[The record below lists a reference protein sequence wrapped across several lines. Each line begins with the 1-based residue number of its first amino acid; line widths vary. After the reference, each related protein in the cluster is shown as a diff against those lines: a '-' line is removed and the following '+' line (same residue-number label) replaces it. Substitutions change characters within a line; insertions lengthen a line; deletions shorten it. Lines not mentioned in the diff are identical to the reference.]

1 MNPIYVQQTN
11 LTVKAFLPQF
21 LFPKASRLA
30 FNKITRHA
38 KRQKHSQKRQGKQ
51 QNQTQDKDFGII
63 RMGIE
68 DNSD

>member
-1 MNPIYVQQTN
+1 MSPIRTAN
-11 LTVKAFLPQF
+11 KPHSKGLLPPF
-21 LFPKASRLA
+21 LFPKASRLT
-30 FNKITRHA
+30 FNKITRHT
-38 KRQKHSQKRQGKQ
+38 KRQKHSLKRQGKQ